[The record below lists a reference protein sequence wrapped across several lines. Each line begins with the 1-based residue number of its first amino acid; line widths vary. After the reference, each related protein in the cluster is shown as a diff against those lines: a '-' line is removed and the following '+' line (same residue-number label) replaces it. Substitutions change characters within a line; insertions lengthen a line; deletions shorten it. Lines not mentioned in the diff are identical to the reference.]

1 MSDNGQI
8 HWHIKGD
15 ELANCNCIWA
25 CPCQFNG
32 LPDKG
37 HCEAIVTYRVREG
50 TFGDTDLAGVSW
62 AVVVAWPGAIH
73 EGDGTIQLVI
83 DENASEKQRQAI
95 QALASGE
102 NGGTYFEIFA
112 SVLPHVRDPIYAPIE
127 FETDLESRTAS
138 VRISGLAEA
147 KVEPIK
153 NPVTGD
159 ELRVRIDL
167 PHGFEYEIAE
177 IANSVSTKV
186 EAEAPLALDLQD
198 SYAQINEFD
207 WSNAG

>member
-1 MSDNGQI
+1 MAENGQTT
-8 HWHIKGD
+8 WHIKGD
-15 ELANCNCIWA
+15 EVANCNCVWA

-50 TFGDTDLAGVSW
+50 QFGDTDLAGVAWS
-62 AVVVAWPGAIH
+62 AVVAWPGAIH

-83 DENASEKQRQAI
+83 DEGASEEQREAVK
-95 QALASGE
+95 AMTSGE

-112 SVLPHVRDPIYAPIE
+112 SVIPHVREPIYAPIE
-127 FETDLESRTAS
+127 LATDPDTRHAS
-138 VRISGLAEA
+138 VRIEGLAEA
-147 KVEPIK
+147 KVEPIT

-167 PHGFEYEIAE
+167 PDGFEYEIAE
-177 IANSVSTKV
+177 IANSVSTRV
-186 EAEAPLALDLQD
+186 DAEAPLALDLEN
-198 SYAQINEFD
+198 SYAQLNEFD